1 MRDDDRRLMTLLG
14 QGQRVGRA
22 RAPGSGARS
31 LRVLGWLMAV
41 LAAISFTLVVWR
53 DAGQPGPAGPAPQ
66 AEGPRAD
73 VRWWGN
79 PQLGTGPDLPTEEVL
94 PLPTQPL
101 VPEPVN
107 SPEGLFQLD
116 ERGQLQLDERT
127 RLEVERLLAMHDP
140 QQLEQRME
148 EHLVGLPSAAVA
160 AARQLVQQYAGY
172 ADAQKRSY
180 PPGTAPLVAE
190 EGLAELDGLNAL
202 RVSYFGR
209 EAAQRMFGEEE
220 AIARRLLELMRDDP
234 VPHAPMEEKAMRAQV
249 RLDEEMASG
258 RFPAARP

>member
-1 MRDDDRRLMTLLG
+1 MHDDDRRLMALLG
-14 QGQRVGRA
+14 HGRRAGQHQA
-22 RAPGSGARS
+22 SAPGARY
-31 LRVLGWLMAV
+31 LYRLGWAVAV
-41 LAAISFTLVVWR
+41 LAAATLAWIVLRPEGSAASVQ
-53 DAGQPGPAGPAPQ
+53 APAP

-79 PQLGTGPDLPTEEVL
+79 AELGTA
-94 PLPTQPL
+94 
-101 VPEPVN
+101 PEPASAVPAAVLAATPVAAAQSN
-107 SPEGLFQLD
+107 GLFRLD

-127 RLEVERLLAMHDP
+127 RLEVERLLALHDP
-140 QQLEQRME
+140 AQLEQQLET
-148 EHLVGLPSAAVA
+148 HLAGLPPQAVA
-160 AARQLVQQYAGY
+160 GARQLVQQYAGY

-190 EGLAELDGLNAL
+190 EGLAELDGLKAL

-209 EAAQRMFGEEE
+209 EAAQRMFAEEE

-234 VPHAPMEEKAMRAQV
+234 VPHAPMEEKAMRAQA

-258 RFPAARP
+258 RFPAGGS